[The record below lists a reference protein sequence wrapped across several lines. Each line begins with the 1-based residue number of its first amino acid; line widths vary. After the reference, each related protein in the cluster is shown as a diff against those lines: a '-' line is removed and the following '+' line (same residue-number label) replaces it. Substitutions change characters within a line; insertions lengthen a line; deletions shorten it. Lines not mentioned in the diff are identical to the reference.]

1 MTNEEIAKRADT
13 ALKLF
18 ENSKPNEIST
28 YDLIQKTNEALRLI
42 KALAEATNPIPV
54 DELFGGR

>member
-1 MTNEEIAKRADT
+1 MTNKEIADRAT
-13 ALKLF
+13 AALHLF

-42 KALAEATNPIPV
+42 KALAEAKS
-54 DELFGGR
+54 E